1 MSPEKPRGLGRGLDA
16 LLAPAQPKPGAPGKE
31 AGLFVC
37 PIERI
42 VPQKGQPRQQFVEEQ
57 LAELAASIKEH
68 GLLEP
73 LVVRR
78 IPGDKF
84 EIIAGERRWR
94 ASQRAGLLEVPVAVK
109 DVTPSRAFE
118 LALIENVQRADLNP
132 LELAEA
138 LERLLTEHGYTHEA
152 LGNALKKDRTTI
164 TNSLRL
170 LRLPARVRKMVLE
183 GKLTEGHARA
193 LLGAGEPKA
202 VEALADQVV
211 IGRLSVRQAEELV
224 RKSGKKP
231 GKAADEAAKAKA
243 KEAKSASVRDLEGRL
258 TRRFATRVELADK
271 SGKGTV
277 TFHYG
282 SLDELDRLLAMFE
295 R

>member
-1 MSPEKPRGLGRGLDA
+1 MTADKPRGLGRGLDA
-16 LLAPAQPKPGAPGKE
+16 LLAPAAPRPGTPAKE
-31 AGLFVC
+31 SGLFVC
-37 PIERI
+37 PLERI
-42 VPQKGQPRQQFVEEQ
+42 VPQKGQPRQQFDEEALRE
-57 LAELAASIKEH
+57 LAESIADH

-78 IPGDKF
+78 VPGDKF

-94 ASQRAGLLEVPVAVK
+94 AAQRAGLREVPVAVK
-109 DVTPSRAFE
+109 DVSPSRAFE

-152 LGNALKKDRTTI
+152 LGTALKKDRTTI

-170 LRLPARVRKMVLE
+170 LKLPARVRKLVSSS
-183 GKLTEGHARA
+183 KLSEGHARA
-193 LLGAGEPKA
+193 LLAA
-202 VEALADQVV
+202 VDAKRIEALADEVV
-211 IGRLSVRQAEELV
+211 AKGLSVRKTEALV
-224 RKSGKKP
+224 RKASKPRGSGASAP
-231 GKAADEAAKAKA
+231 SA
-243 KEAKSASVRDLEGRL
+243 KETRSAAVRDLEARL
-258 TRRFATRVELADK
+258 SRRFATRVELADA